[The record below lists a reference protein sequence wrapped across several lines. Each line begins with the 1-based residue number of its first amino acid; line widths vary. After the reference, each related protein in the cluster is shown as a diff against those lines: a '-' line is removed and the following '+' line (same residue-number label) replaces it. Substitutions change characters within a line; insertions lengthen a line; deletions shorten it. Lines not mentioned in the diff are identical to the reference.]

1 MKPLWRTGIILTT
14 IAGAITSAILI
25 FRGTNQP
32 SIAFTEEWIATQV
45 ADGDSI
51 TVGQTDG
58 SQMEVELCGID
69 VPEMKQGKA
78 PEQTLANKAKQK
90 LLKLVAA
97 ADNQLMIIPVGK
109 DLKGRTVA
117 EVMAY
122 GKGEADISFQ
132 EELLKDG
139 LAKTRN
145 SGLECPNHLAFEKA
159 QEIAKASHIGVWSQS
174 NLELP

>member
-1 MKPLWRTGIILTT
+1 M
-14 IAGAITSAILI
+14 AY
-25 FRGTNQP
+25 
-32 SIAFTEEWIATQV
+32 E
-45 ADGDSI
+45 
-51 TVGQTDG
+51 
-58 SQMEVELCGID
+58 
-69 VPEMKQGKA
+69 
-78 PEQTLANKAKQK
+78 AKQK

-139 LAKTRN
+139 LAKTRK
-145 SGLECPNHLAFEKA
+145 SGVVCPNQLGFEKA
-159 QEIAKASHIGVWSQS
+159 QEIAIASKTGVWSQDKP
-174 NLELP
+174 N